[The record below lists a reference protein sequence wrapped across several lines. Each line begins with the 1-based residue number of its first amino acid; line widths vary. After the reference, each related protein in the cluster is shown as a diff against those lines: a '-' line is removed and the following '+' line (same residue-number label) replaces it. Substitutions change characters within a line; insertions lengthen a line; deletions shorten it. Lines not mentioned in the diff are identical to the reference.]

1 MAKRFIET
9 SEQVVCDEQGNE
21 RVRTTRKVVV
31 HKMENENF
39 YMVFTNYVGWLYN
52 LKGVMPFKVLHYL
65 MEHAQ
70 VNTGRVALT
79 TGMRQEM
86 MEELS
91 MSRSA
96 FWLAITQLTEANVIS
111 KVYRVNKS
119 TGEQTES
126 KGEFIINPE
135 MLWKGDRE
143 KRAELRVTFE
153 AIFKEEEFSPSLAD
167 TE

>member
-1 MAKRFIET
+1 
-9 SEQVVCDEQGNE
+9 
-21 RVRTTRKVVV
+21 
-31 HKMENENF
+31 
-39 YMVFTNYVGWLYN
+39 
-52 LKGVMPFKVLHYL
+52 
-65 MEHAQ
+65 
-70 VNTGRVALT
+70 
-79 TGMRQEM
+79 M